1 MWDPPV
7 FNGQPRVQLLPYFIS
22 TDFNDFSKRTISR
35 HSLQLQLKPPVPRQ
49 KRLQTTPLPQLSK
62 WHHKLKEILLQLK
75 PTDLQF
81 IPSSHNRCALKY
93 VLLKISLETANL
105 KPSWGWESSKK
116 GTVYRENSTAMLH
129 GLNSSLWHSVNYVK
143 QLENEV
149 TCSTT
154 HSNTLSL
161 PLGFPSGLRLAAQ
174 PITCSK

>member
-1 MWDPPV
+1 MT
-7 FNGQPRVQLLPYFIS
+7 FQKGPYLDTVCS
-22 TDFNDFSKRTISR
+22 CSL
-35 HSLQLQLKPPVPRQ
+35 SLQYQDRKDYKQPPCPICRND
-49 KRLQTTPLPQLSK
+49 TTSSR
-62 WHHKLKEILLQLK
+62 EILLQLK

-81 IPSSHNRCALKY
+81 IPSSHNWCALKY

-116 GTVYRENSTAMLH
+116 GTVYRENSRAMLH
-129 GLNSSLWHSVNYVK
+129 GLNSSLWHSLNYVK

-154 HSNTLSL
+154 HSNILSL